1 MKMVFWHYK
10 LANISGHFKHR
21 ILGLEEISRFGGS
34 IASSQEYAVHYYR
47 RLAIAPVSKQGALRL
62 SEEPR
67 DHNTIDD
74 AWDWR
79 GGVSTRPLQLR
90 FIFVP

>member
-1 MKMVFWHYK
+1 MKTVLWHHK
-10 LANISGHFKHR
+10 LANISCHFKHR
-21 ILGLEEISRFGGS
+21 IFRLEEISRFGGS
-34 IASSQEYAVHYYR
+34 IASSQEYTVHYYR
-47 RLAIAPVSKQGALRL
+47 WLAIAPASKQGALRL

-67 DHNTIDD
+67 DHNTVDD

-79 GGVSTRPLQLR
+79 GGVSTRPSQLK